1 MLTNIAKNVTQ
12 IMTAVG
18 AAVLAMMMFLT
29 ALDVGLR
36 YVLNRPLAGAFEMVE
51 YMMAIL
57 IPFSIVYCAY
67 NKGHVAVELI
77 LGKLPKKVQ
86 IYFDV
91 ATTFLSLLFVITMTW
106 QNFLYIQETY
116 ASGLTSAVLLIPT
129 YPFMVPVAIG
139 LLAFAINLMVHLFDH
154 ILEAKKR

>member
-1 MLTNIAKNVTQ
+1 MLANIAKNVTR

-18 AAVLAMMMFLT
+18 TAVLATMMFLT

-36 YVLNRPLAGAFEMVE
+36 YAFNRPLAGAFELVE

-77 LGKLPKKVQ
+77 LGKFPKKVQ

-91 ATTFLSLLFVITMTW
+91 VTTFLSLLFVITIAW

-129 YPFMVPVAIG
+129 YPFMVPIAIG
-139 LLAFAINLMVHLFDH
+139 LVAFAMNLMVHLFEYM
-154 ILEAKKR
+154 LEAKKR